1 MRYSA
6 DKTRTIM
13 IIAEK
18 SVKKQEKRN
27 ITSRINCKNKKHFGY
42 QKTCRPKVRS
52 ENLMTRR
59 WYKLVPRSAFI
70 FLHFLQVIR

>member
-18 SVKKQEKRN
+18 SVKKIRKKKYN
-27 ITSRINCKNKKHFGY
+27 FKNKL
-42 QKTCRPKVRS
+42 QK
-52 ENLMTRR
+52 
-59 WYKLVPRSAFI
+59 
-70 FLHFLQVIR
+70 

>member
-18 SVKKQEKRN
+18 S
-27 ITSRINCKNKKHFGY
+27 IKNKKYNFKNKL
-42 QKTCRPKVRS
+42 QK
-52 ENLMTRR
+52 
-59 WYKLVPRSAFI
+59 
-70 FLHFLQVIR
+70 

>member
-18 SVKKQEKRN
+18 SVKNKKKKYN
-27 ITSRINCKNKKHFGY
+27 FKNKL
-42 QKTCRPKVRS
+42 QK
-52 ENLMTRR
+52 
-59 WYKLVPRSAFI
+59 
-70 FLHFLQVIR
+70 